1 MEYIKL
7 NNGIEMPVL
16 GLGTYEGTDK
26 GVALRSV
33 REALDVGYRLIDTAQ
48 YYGNEQ
54 YIGQAIRESGVP
66 REEIFLTSKI
76 WFNRFEECYEAVL
89 ESLRT
94 LQVDYID
101 LILLHWPFGN
111 TYKAYRDL
119 ERLYE
124 EGKVRSIGVSNF
136 RADRLIDIARY
147 NKVVPAVNQIETN
160 LLCQQRQC
168 HEWMERLGVRH
179 EGYAPFGQGLADDIY
194 ADPCLQAIAEEHGKS
209 TRQVALRFLIQQGVT
224 VIPKSA
230 RRERMEQ
237 NIDVF
242 DFQLT
247 EEEMQRLAAFDRRVP
262 LTCDPAEPGAA
273 WSSDQWKG

>member
-1 MEYIKL
+1 MEYVKL
-7 NNGIEMPVL
+7 NNGVEMPVL

-33 REALDVGYRLIDTAQ
+33 RDALEVGYRLIDT
-48 YYGNEQ
+48 
-54 YIGQAIRESGVP
+54 
-66 REEIFLTSKI
+66 
-76 WFNRFEECYEAVL
+76 
-89 ESLRT
+89 
-94 LQVDYID
+94 
-101 LILLHWPFGN
+101 
-111 TYKAYRDL
+111 
-119 ERLYE
+119 
-124 EGKVRSIGVSNF
+124 
-136 RADRLIDIARY
+136 
-147 NKVVPAVNQIETN
+147 
-160 LLCQQRQC
+160 
-168 HEWMERLGVRH
+168 
-179 EGYAPFGQGLADDIY
+179 
-194 ADPCLQAIAEEHGKS
+194 
-209 TRQVALRFLIQQGVT
+209 ALRFLIQQGVT